1 MTMFSLLLYF
11 QVCFLM
17 SFSTGMTDRERI
29 KLREDVRGMFY
40 HAYEGYMKYAYP
52 YDELRPLSC
61 DGHDTWGSYSLTLI
75 DALDTL
81 GVMGNKTEFR
91 RVVELIIEKANFDVN
106 INVSVFETNIR
117 ILGGLLSGHLMS
129 KKMGIEVEDGWPC
142 AGPLLRISKDVAD
155 RLLPAFDTP
164 TGMPYGTVN
173 LRDGVPE
180 GETPITCT
188 AGVGT
193 YIIEFGTLSRLTGDP
208 VYEEVAMRA
217 LHGVWDHRSSI
228 NLVGNHID
236 VLTGRWAAQDSGIGA
251 GIDSY
256 FEYLVKGAALLQKP
270 ELMRIFNQAR
280 TAIDKYLRH
289 EDWYLWATMTKGY
302 VTMAVFQS
310 LEAYWPGV
318 LALLGDINSAQ
329 KIIFNY
335 HQVWKQF
342 GFTPEFYSIPQ
353 AEAPVNREGY
363 PLRPEL
369 IESLMYLFQATN
381 DDTFLE
387 MGADILTSIQHT
399 AKTECGYAT
408 VKNVNDHTLENRME
422 SFFLAE
428 TTKYLFLLFDSENW
442 MHNTGVTGQ
451 VHKVGNRECIIEA
464 GGYIYNSEAHPVDPG
479 ALACCYTK
487 DDDWSLPVSDQVSLI
502 LDPTAPWVQ
511 HKGNKIKKEN
521 PVPIVEDCEEGKTKP
536 PSPDQQS
543 KLTVNEA
550 IIEDSINTLKEHGN
564 ILTIHQPLS
573 HVIGNKDNTQNVKSG
588 DVEKQN
594 LKSERTDTSDTFT
607 KEKDI
612 NPNNILDYEASTVN
626 SNKDIAAGSAF
637 NKFESGGNDSDDE
650 EPKMKVV
657 NQHNEIKQE
666 DSSQG
671 EIMVEND
678 ASPKVIKKDGG
689 PRFSS
694 LSESAERGLGG
705 NTSGME
711 AASITPSVSSSKYST
726 SSPSTPTIVSEP
738 KETKVTKPVKKVF
751 VLSELKE
758 RLITDLANYKN
769 FTLSASYL
777 LLSCAHPPFSQ
788 LLNFKGQMINP

>member
-1 MTMFSLLLYF
+1 
-11 QVCFLM
+11 
-17 SFSTGMTDRERI
+17 
-29 KLREDVRGMFY
+29 MFY
-40 HAYEGYMKYAYP
+40 HAYEGYIKYAYP

-81 GVMGNKTEFR
+81 GVMENKTEFQ

-106 INVSVFETNIR
+106 INVSVFETSIR

-129 KKMGIEVEDGWPC
+129 KKMGVDVEDGWPC

-155 RLLPAFDTP
+155 KLLPAFDTP

-217 LHGVWDHRSSI
+217 LHGIWDHRSSI

-270 ELMRIFNQAR
+270 ELMAIFIEAR
-280 TAIDKYLRH
+280 TAIDKYLHH

-342 GFTPEFYSIPQ
+342 GFTPEFYNIPQ

-369 IESLMYLFQATN
+369 IESLMYLYQATK

-442 MHNTGVTGQ
+442 MHNMGATGQ
-451 VHKVGNRECIIEA
+451 VHKVGTRDCVIEA

-479 ALACCYTK
+479 ALACCYMK
-487 DDDWSLPVSDQVSLI
+487 DDDWSLSISDQVNLI
-502 LDPTAPWVQ
+502 LDPTAPWREN
-511 HKGNKIKKEN
+511 KKNKIKKEKSVQ
-521 PVPIVEDCEEGKTKP
+521 PGEDCGEGESQLPLQDK
-536 PSPDQQS
+536 QS
-543 KLTVNEA
+543 KIITNEDFKD
-550 IIEDSINTLKEHGN
+550 DSITTLKEHKN

-573 HVIGNKDNTQNVKSG
+573 NIIGNKAHSHRVVSDD
-588 DVEKQN
+588 DVEK
-594 LKSERTDTSDTFT
+594 LSLGSERVNTFT
-607 KEKDI
+607 KENDR
-612 NPNNILDYEASTVN
+612 NPSKIIDYTANTVEN
-626 SNKDIAAGSAF
+626 NKDVTLGSSLSSMI
-637 NKFESGGNDSDDE
+637 EGNDSNDE
-650 EPKMKVV
+650 TKMKVI
-657 NQHNEIKQE
+657 NEDYEVKQK
-666 DSSQG
+666 DSQK
-671 EIMVEND
+671 EIRIEND
-678 ASPKVIKKDGG
+678 GSSKLIKKDE

-694 LSESAERGLGG
+694 LSETAERGLDG
-705 NTSGME
+705 NTSGLE

-726 SSPSTPTIVSEP
+726 SSGASNIIAEP
-738 KETKVTKPVKKVF
+738 KDAKITKPVKKEF
-751 VLSELKE
+751 VLLDLKE
-758 RLITDLANYKN
+758 RLTIDLANYKN
-769 FTLSASYL
+769 FTLASSYL
-777 LLSCAHPPFSQ
+777 LLSCAHPPFTH
-788 LLNFKGQMINP
+788 LLNFKGQIVNP